1 MLLQAT
7 EIIMFKESLIWLLGL
22 NEKGPTGMLLDKL
35 AKEIN
40 ALKNYK
46 KKCIVAETTSRC
58 IKDELDQI
66 DFLIR
71 CGVKDCDLIDVSPIL
86 NRSQT

>member
-1 MLLQAT
+1 MAIKLKLWRYNAIVVDEAT
-7 EIIMFKESLIWLLGL
+7 L
-22 NEKGPTGMLLDKL
+22 N
-35 AKEIN
+35 KEIN

-46 KKCIVAETTSRC
+46 KKCIVAETTSRR